1 MTTTASGASISEAAA
16 AAFAEKFTQ
25 FFDGP
30 QLNVANEIFAIDF
43 VSHLPLAPDLNL
55 EPFKSYVA
63 GFYEA
68 MPDFQQVVNQII
80 VAKDRLILHVTYVG
94 THTGP
99 LFGLPATGKPVAM
112 NGIGIFRFNDAGLAV
127 ENWAV
132 IDVAGLLAQ
141 IGAFPPGA
149 G

>member
-1 MTTTASGASISEAAA
+1 MTSTLSGAPISAAAA

-30 QLNVANEIFAIDF
+30 QLNIANEIFAADF

-55 EPFKSYVA
+55 ESFKGYVA

-68 MPDFQQVVNQII
+68 LPDFQQVVNQTII
-80 VAKDRLILHVTYVG
+80 AKDRLILHVTYNG

-99 LFGLPATGKPVAM
+99 LFGIPATGKPVAM
-112 NGIGIFRFNDAGLAV
+112 NGIGIFRFNEAGLAV

-149 G
+149 S

>member
-1 MTTTASGASISEAAA
+1 MTSSVGAPISDAAA

-30 QLNVANEIFAIDF
+30 QLNIANEIFAAEF
-43 VSHLPLAPDLNL
+43 VSHLPLAPDLSL
-55 EPFKSYVA
+55 EAFKSYVA

-68 MPDFQQVVNQII
+68 IPDFTQTVNQII

-99 LFGLPATGKPVAM
+99 LFGIPATGKAVAM
-112 NGIGIFRFNDAGLAV
+112 NGIGIFSFNEAGLAT

-132 IDVAGLLAQ
+132 IDVAGMLAQ
-141 IGAFPPGA
+141 IGAFPPA
-149 G
+149 AS